1 MTSIVHWL
9 NTPLRVY
16 RPEGTADG
24 SGGQTVTWRPIGE
37 VDAKI
42 DQPRETERT
51 VADQHGSD
59 QDYSIYMEPDAD
71 VLRGDQLRHD
81 DGRVWRINGTFTPS
95 TPRYLRCE
103 AELIQA
109 DKEV

>member
-16 RPEGTADG
+16 RAQGTADG
-24 SGGQTVTWRPIGE
+24 SGGQAVTWAPVGE
-37 VDAKI
+37 VMAKV
-42 DQPRETERT
+42 DQPLERERT

-59 QDYSIYMEPDAD
+59 QDYPIYLAPGTD

-81 DGRVWRINGTFTPS
+81 DGRVWRVNGTFTPS
-95 TPRYLRCE
+95 TPLYLRCE
-103 AELIQA
+103 AELIQP
-109 DKEV
+109 DKEA